1 MSPIKKIYTAAIFII
16 LFAPSCQQKERLTKE
31 EVAAAIQQF
40 DKGWKEKN
48 PKMVESVLS
57 PSYIY
62 FTQSGGIFDRTNVVH
77 TAGSTDYT
85 LDSVQRKQFDIKIE
99 GNTAVV
105 NTVWIGSDPYLNSP
119 FNDSQRCSITLI
131 KKKGK
136 VEILSEH
143 YTPINQ
149 LLKITVLLFVIF
161 NINRQLPD
169 PGSLYHFFR
178 KIIT

>member
-1 MSPIKKIYTAAIFII
+1 
-16 LFAPSCQQKERLTKE
+16 
-31 EVAAAIQQF
+31 
-40 DKGWKEKN
+40 
-48 PKMVESVLS
+48 MVESVLS

-62 FTQSGGIFDRTNVVH
+62 FTQSGRIFDSTNVVH

-99 GNTAVV
+99 GNIAVV
-105 NTVWIGSDPYLNSP
+105 NTVWIGSGTYLNSP

-143 YTPINQ
+143 CMPINQ
-149 LLKITVLLFVIF
+149 LLK
-161 NINRQLPD
+161 
-169 PGSLYHFFR
+169 
-178 KIIT
+178 